1 MATVS
6 LQRCH
11 LAPLSPTYKPPA
23 LRPAFIHPQSHN
35 MESSRHNQQNQWS
48 CSSSESEFYSVSS
61 PDTVSPDPSM
71 DQGFSPSHQAQ
82 PACSKSVKPAG
93 AVKRK
98 RRLRLKNPSEQRQ
111 NASEKEKLRMRDLTK
126 ALHHLRT
133 YLPPSVAPVGQ
144 TLTKIETLRLTIRYI
159 SFLSAQLGLSEEELN
174 HRKNSMNSGACSHS
188 PEIVGYFQCRS
199 MAGDWV
205 EHGQY
210 DGRYEGCSG
219 HTQQCDEINMD
230 QFGGSSQQHSTE
242 QNFSANIDGFLQ
254 SQQCAQTTQAYQV
267 YGRNFGYHLVPQA
280 YWS

>member
-1 MATVS
+1 
-6 LQRCH
+6 
-11 LAPLSPTYKPPA
+11 
-23 LRPAFIHPQSHN
+23 
-35 MESSRHNQQNQWS
+35 MESSSRGRQNQWS

-61 PDTVSPDPSM
+61 PDTVSPDPSA
-71 DQGFSPSHQAQ
+71 DRGFSPSRRAR
-82 PACSKSVKPAG
+82 PARSESVEPVG
-93 AVKRK
+93 AVKKK

-174 HRKNSMNSGACSHS
+174 HRKNGNPGGCSYS
-188 PEIVGYFQCRS
+188 PEIVGYFQYRS

-205 EHGQY
+205 ERGHGY
-210 DGRYEGCSG
+210 GHHDGRFEGRSG
-219 HTQQCDEINMD
+219 HTGQCEEISVDQYGASTQQL
-230 QFGGSSQQHSTE
+230 STE
-242 QNFSANIDGFLQ
+242 QNFSANVDGFLQ
-254 SQQCAQTTQAYQV
+254 TQQCAQTSQTYQA